1 MPCSTPIRCS
11 TRWNRIGE
19 RSSSITILA
28 CYHLSGL
35 PAVKEFT
42 MDDFGGYLP
51 WLLLALGGAIS
62 ATMLLYGLGYIQ

>member
-1 MPCSTPIRCS
+1 
-11 TRWNRIGE
+11 
-19 RSSSITILA
+19 
-28 CYHLSGL
+28 
-35 PAVKEFT
+35 VKEFT